1 MKNNFPSKSLK
12 ALEIF
17 VLFIVASTSF
27 AQTVYYADN
36 VNGNDANSGLVGSP
50 KKTFTSVFAT
60 APAGSIIDL
69 TGTFTWGDVG
79 ETTSVT
85 SGFTINKSMTIRGQ
99 GADQT
104 IVQANALPDV
114 ANRRVFTIN
123 SGVTVVLE
131 KLAIKNGKVANLDN
145 SVYPADGGGVYNS
158 GILTLNYCRIT
169 QNYAIAGSSYSGG
182 AGGGISHVANNTM
195 TINGCTFDNN
205 QANTGGALVNE
216 FANASGRFIITN
228 STFAYNKQLALV
240 ATVGGGAI
248 WILNGTNIITNST
261 FAYNDL
267 NNSNGSG
274 TGDGASILVRQGN
287 VKLKNNI
294 FVNGTRSG
302 QPLSGGRIEI
312 AFSGGSATDEGNNI
326 FGVQSSITFSA
337 TSWQPSSGG
346 GYQNVGDTTKKCLLN
361 VDSVLQTN
369 GATNGIVSLKTT
381 GLNIEEGSTIANNG
395 VSIPSIDQRGL
406 TRVGTPDI
414 GAYEYTDLAP
424 FVSCFSPSTGAEG
437 TSIAIK
443 GVNFTGASSVKFNS
457 VEAAS
462 FTFNSDVSITAI
474 APQSTTGLISV
485 TTNQGTGNSSSNYTY
500 LPSIIKTGTLTAFS
514 KCAGS
519 PSAAQTFTVSGSNL
533 TANLLVAAYAN
544 LEYSL
549 DDTTYSASISLTPTS
564 GSVAT
569 TTIYVRMTTASASLT
584 SGNISITSTNAAT
597 QTMAVSGTVNATIP
611 TPTISAP
618 TVQSFTSLGATTWTA
633 PAGVTSVD
641 YLIVGGGGGGANGY
655 DNAGGGGGGGGMV
668 LTGRLAVT
676 PGTTYPI
683 VIGDGGNGG
692 ANTRANNWGLDG
704 QNSSFDLITAFGGDQ
719 GRGSRTV
726 ALAGVAQNGN
736 CVFATGGGG
745 SGGGFGGKG
754 GGGAVGNG
762 NINSAS
768 TGGAGGA
775 GKSSS
780 ITGVT
785 VTYGAGG
792 AGGSNATSATG
803 ANGSTNRGNGGN
815 AGTAGSSSS
824 AAGGKGGSGIVVLKY
839 ATQSTGISY
848 CQDETALPLAATA
861 SSGNILQWYTVA
873 SGGTASLTAPTPDT
887 SVAGTTTYYV
897 SQKDNTSGCE
907 SARIAINVTV
917 NALPSA
923 PTAAAATINYCKGET
938 ASPIV
943 ATFSP
948 GNYLQWYEGTTL
960 LTTCE
965 PIPST
970 TTVGT
975 TTYNVRQITASGCV
989 SSQTTV
995 TVNVYDLPT
1004 ITGSTSLHVGQT
1016 ITLIGS
1022 GTPNAST
1029 PWASSNTSIATVSSS
1044 GVVTGVIAG
1053 TATIT
1058 YMNSN
1063 GCTVSSSIT
1072 VTPAPTVTASNLT
1085 AGATNVT
1092 YTFTYTL
1099 GQAASSNVFYLF
1111 PMPTGFFIPNPS
1123 SFPLTHV
1130 TMSVNGTNIPT
1141 STWGNVGNN
1150 WTAGVQISSATPAG
1164 SSIIVVVSGVTNSST
1179 AGSKTFNWKNA
1190 NGSGAAIESFSASL
1204 TLTPS
1209 NQWTG
1214 ATNNNWTT
1222 ASNWSLN
1229 TVPNEQSIISIP
1241 STSNMPEISTSV
1253 VVSGLTVSSSLVIRP
1268 SGVLRVNGNFTNNG
1282 QIIFKS
1288 DATGSGAFDAFSGTV
1303 TGTGTV
1309 IVERYIPSKRAFRFL
1324 SPSVT
1329 TTTSIKQNWQ
1339 NNGTNTAGLG
1349 THITGT
1355 GGTTN
1360 GFDVTATNNPSL
1372 FTFDNGSWLAVTNT
1386 NVNVLTAG
1394 TPYRLMVRGDRT
1406 TDLTSNTSSATAT
1419 TLRATGTLKTGN
1431 FTPNLNQSADGF
1443 SLIGNP
1449 YQAPIDIK
1457 AILTASTNMSS
1468 NVVYYWDPTLNA
1480 RGGYVTR
1487 NLSTD
1492 VNDVT
1497 SSFNQYVQPGQ
1508 AVFVKKDNT
1517 ANVPTMT
1524 ITEANKS
1531 VANAAAGVFRNTNTS
1546 TDFGL
1551 LRVNLQAN
1559 NQTIEGALALFDAEY
1574 TWNVTS
1580 EDATKMANLDEEVSF
1595 VQNNTNLAIALQS
1608 NPSATS
1614 ELPIKIDKMRHT
1626 NYQWQFELNNYS
1638 GATPYLFDTLNNS
1651 YTQINNGTVVP
1662 FTADLNTTNRFKIV
1676 FQNSMLSIDDFANNI
1691 KLYPNPS
1698 KAGASFYLQGIS
1710 EATITVNN
1718 LLGQTVPVQTK
1729 SQGTTLQV
1737 TPNTNLSQGV
1747 YLVNITTQGI
1757 TQQVKWIV
1765 E

>member
-1 MKNNFPSKSLK
+1 MKSIFFLKSLK
-12 ALEIF
+12 SLVIIVF
-17 VLFIVASTSF
+17 FSVASSVF
-27 AQTVYYADN
+27 SQTVYYADN
-36 VNGNDANSGLVGSP
+36 VNGNDTNSGLVGFP

-85 SGFTINKSMTIRGQ
+85 SGFTINKNMTIRGQ

-104 IVQANALPDV
+104 SIQANALPDV

-131 KLAIKNGKVANLDN
+131 KLTIKNGKVANLDN
-145 SVYPADGGGVYNS
+145 SVYPADGGGIYNS

-169 QNYAIAGSSYSGG
+169 QNYAIAGSNFSGG
-182 AGGGISHVANNTM
+182 AGGGISHIANNTM

-248 WILNGTNIITNST
+248 WILNGNNIITNST

-326 FGVQSSITFSA
+326 FGTQTGITFSA

-381 GLNIEEGSTIANNG
+381 GVNIEEGSTTANNG
-395 VSIPSIDQRGL
+395 ISIPTIDQRGN

-414 GAYEYTDLAP
+414 GAYEYTDPAP
-424 FVSCFSPSTGAEG
+424 FVSCFSPSTGGAG
-437 TSIAIK
+437 TSVAIR
-443 GVNFTGASSVKFNS
+443 GVNFTGAFSVKFNS
-457 VEAAS
+457 VEATS

-474 APQSTTGLISV
+474 APESSTGLISV
-485 TTNQGTGNSSSNYTY
+485 TTNQGTGNSSSNFVYPPTIN
-500 LPSIIKTGTLTAFS
+500 LTGTLTAFS
-514 KCAGS
+514 KCVGS

-533 TANLLVAAYAN
+533 TANLVVAAYTN

-549 DDTTYSASISLTPTS
+549 NGTTYSASLSLTPTS
-564 GSVAT
+564 GSVAAT
-569 TTIYVRMTTASASLT
+569 IIYVRMTTASASLT
-584 SGNISITSTNAAT
+584 SGNISLSSTNAT
-597 QTMAVSGTVNATIP
+597 TRIVAVSGTV
-611 TPTISAP
+611 
-618 TVQSFTSLGATTWTA
+618 
-633 PAGVTSVD
+633 
-641 YLIVGGGGGGANGY
+641 
-655 DNAGGGGGGGGMV
+655 
-668 LTGRLAVT
+668 
-676 PGTTYPI
+676 
-683 VIGDGGNGG
+683 
-692 ANTRANNWGLDG
+692 
-704 QNSSFDLITAFGGDQ
+704 
-719 GRGSRTV
+719 
-726 ALAGVAQNGN
+726 
-736 CVFATGGGG
+736 
-745 SGGGFGGKG
+745 
-754 GGGAVGNG
+754 
-762 NINSAS
+762 SAS
-768 TGGAGGA
+768 
-775 GKSSS
+775 
-780 ITGVT
+780 
-785 VTYGAGG
+785 
-792 AGGSNATSATG
+792 
-803 ANGSTNRGNGGN
+803 
-815 AGTAGSSSS
+815 
-824 AAGGKGGSGIVVLKY
+824 
-839 ATQSTGISY
+839 
-848 CQDETALPLAATA
+848 
-861 SSGNILQWYTVA
+861 
-873 SGGTASLTAPTPDT
+873 
-887 SVAGTTTYYV
+887 
-897 SQKDNTSGCE
+897 
-907 SARIAINVTV
+907 
-917 NALPSA
+917 
-923 PTAAAATINYCKGET
+923 
-938 ASPIV
+938 
-943 ATFSP
+943 
-948 GNYLQWYEGTTL
+948 
-960 LTTCE
+960 
-965 PIPST
+965 
-970 TTVGT
+970 
-975 TTYNVRQITASGCV
+975 
-989 SSQTTV
+989 
-995 TVNVYDLPT
+995 PT

-1016 ITLIGS
+1016 ITLTGS

-1029 PWASSNTSIATVSSS
+1029 PWASSNTSIASISSS
-1044 GVVTGVIAG
+1044 GVVTAVIAG

-1063 GCTVSSSIT
+1063 GCSASSLIT

-1111 PMPTGFFIPNPS
+1111 PMPTGYIIPNPS

-1130 TMSVNGTNIPT
+1130 TMSVNGTNIPS
-1141 STWGNVGNN
+1141 STWANVGVN
-1150 WTAGVQISSATPAG
+1150 WQDGVQINRSTPTG
-1164 SSIIVVVSGVTNSST
+1164 SSIVVVVTGVTNSSS
-1179 AGSKTFNWKNA
+1179 AGSKTFSWKNA
-1190 NGSGAAIESFSASL
+1190 NGGGAAIESFSASL

-1229 TVPNEQSIISIP
+1229 TVPNEQSVISIP
-1241 STSNMPEISTSV
+1241 STSNLPEISTSV

-1268 SGVLRVNGNFTNNG
+1268 SGVLRVNGNIINNG

-1288 DATGSGAFDAFSGTV
+1288 DATGSGTFDAFSGTI

-1309 IVERYIPSKRAFRFL
+1309 TVERYIPAKRAFRFL

-1329 TTTSIKQNWQ
+1329 TTTSIRVNWQ
-1339 NNGTNTAGLG
+1339 NNGTNTSGIG

-1355 GGTTN
+1355 GGATN
-1360 GFDVTATNNPSL
+1360 GFDATSTNNPSL
-1372 FTFDNGSWLAVTNT
+1372 FAFANGAWSAVTNT

-1431 FTPNLNQSADGF
+1431 YTPTLNQSADGF

-1487 NLSTD
+1487 DLTTD

-1531 VANAAAGVFRNTNTS
+1531 VSNGAAGVFRNTNTNTS

-1559 NQTIEGALALFDAEY
+1559 NQTIEGALALFDDNY

-1638 GATPYLFDTLNNS
+1638 GAIPYLFDTLNNS

-1662 FTADLNTTNRFKIV
+1662 FTADNNTTNRFKIV
-1676 FQNSMLSIDDFANNI
+1676 FQNGVLSNASFQNELAI
-1691 KLYPNPS
+1691 YPNPAKS
-1698 KAGASFYLQGIS
+1698 GASFYVDGIT
-1710 EATITVNN
+1710 EATVTVYN
-1718 LLGQTVPVQTK
+1718 LLGQTFPLQTK

-1737 TPNTNLSQGV
+1737 TPTTNLSQGV
-1747 YLVNITTQGI
+1747 YLVNITTQGT